1 MEHLMIVVVDQNMM
15 RSDDLRIMV
24 ATHADCRFIV
34 PDAALEE
41 MVKHEKWE
49 PTMRGSFQILAPAL
63 DRVFVS
69 AGIGELLRFER
80 DERSAVSVEEILPG
94 DLTAGARELVAAVLQ
109 EGQPLAAVRGKI
121 ESSRLEV
128 STERPSGDLLKARM
142 LDSVS
147 RLKSINGVELTAEI
161 RNGRI
166 SGDARLGLLKLLT
179 EALTEE
185 FAGFDSDEQCL
196 VEPWRLATTRFICA
210 TLWYHE
216 HWLAAGGLHS
226 AAPTTV
232 ANDAFDMEY
241 AITASFF
248 DDLLTKDRRA
258 MRCAA
263 DLRVIASPNAEAR
276 LFQATKD
283 HLNRR

>member
-1 MEHLMIVVVDQNMM
+1 MIFVVDQNMM
-15 RSDDLRIMV
+15 RSDELRAKV
-24 ATHADCRFIV
+24 ATQTDCCFII

-49 PTMRGSFQILAPAL
+49 QTMRGSFRILAPAL

-69 AGIGELLRFER
+69 AGIGELLRVER
-80 DERSAVSVEEILPG
+80 DERRAVSVEEILPC
-94 DLTAGARELVAAVLQ
+94 DLTVGARELVAAILQ
-109 EGQPLAAVRGKI
+109 GGQPLATVRNKI
-121 ESSRLEV
+121 ESLRLEV
-128 STERPSGDLLKARM
+128 SAERPSGDLLKARM

-147 RLKSINGVELTAEI
+147 RLKGINGVELTAEI
-161 RNGRI
+161 RSARI
-166 SGDARLGLLKLLT
+166 SGDARLGLLKALT

-196 VEPWRLATTRFICA
+196 VEPWRLATTRLICA

-216 HWLAAGGLHS
+216 HWLAEGGLHS
-226 AAPTTV
+226 ATPTTV
-232 ANDAFDMEY
+232 VNDAFDMDY

-258 MRCAA
+258 ARCAA
-263 DLRVIASPNAEAR
+263 DLRIIASPDADAR
-276 LFQATKD
+276 LFQAARD
-283 HLNRR
+283 HPDRG